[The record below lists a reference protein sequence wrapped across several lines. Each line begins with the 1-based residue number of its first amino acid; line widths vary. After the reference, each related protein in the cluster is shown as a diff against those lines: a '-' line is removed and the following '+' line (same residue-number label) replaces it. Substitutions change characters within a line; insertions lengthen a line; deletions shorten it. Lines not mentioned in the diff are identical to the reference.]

1 MLQMNKNNK
10 PNIIIRVSIFT
21 IVQSLQPSEVRR
33 NLSFFLQIRKLRLR
47 KVKLLGQG
55 YMARSVTPSIT
66 T

>member
-10 PNIIIRVSIFT
+10 PNIIRVSIFT